1 MDKWSLIFGVT
12 IWKLCKWQN
21 GRNSQGK
28 NCAGTVVMEILSFVN
43 DTVKSKTLKS
53 SVMPDRD
60 ESMVAWQKP
69 VGSWLKIKT
78 GEAYKGSPGV
88 AGAVV
93 RQGMLVDV
101 FVWIHGKTW
110 YLRSF

>member
-1 MDKWSLIFGVT
+1 
-12 IWKLCKWQN
+12 
-21 GRNSQGK
+21 
-28 NCAGTVVMEILSFVN
+28 
-43 DTVKSKTLKS
+43 
-53 SVMPDRD
+53 MPDRD
-60 ESMVAWQKP
+60 ESMVAWLKP

-78 GEAYKGSPGV
+78 GEAYKGSTGV